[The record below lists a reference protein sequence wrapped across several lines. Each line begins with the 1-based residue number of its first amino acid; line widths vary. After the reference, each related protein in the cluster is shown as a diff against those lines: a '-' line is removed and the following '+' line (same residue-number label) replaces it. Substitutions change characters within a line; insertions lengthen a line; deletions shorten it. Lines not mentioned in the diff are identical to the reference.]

1 MIRLPLDSPSRPTR
15 FRPFFFSLHPVFLY
29 PPCEISFLDP
39 LTKMTV
45 YSCHKTGISLADIKL
60 KGPLP
65 PFFLYRFLVAR
76 ETYRRDRFLAY
87 NILSLV
93 ANREETKR
101 AHGLAHSAL
110 SAAALSGRFYVSFF
124 AVLSPFPSS
133 FFSVFRRMIARPDAF
148 YGALTLRCRRRCYV
162 RSTPRK
168 SGSTDAR
175 LYAP

>member
-1 MIRLPLDSPSRPTR
+1 MIRLPLDSSFSSYPVPSLLLLLASSRL
-15 FRPFFFSLHPVFLY
+15 FV

-110 SAAALSGRFYVSFF
+110 SRQRYLTASTS
-124 AVLSPFPSS
+124 PSS
-133 FFSVFRRMIARPDAF
+133 LFRLPFLPRFSPYFVA
-148 YGALTLRCRRRCYV
+148 
-162 RSTPRK
+162 
-168 SGSTDAR
+168 
-175 LYAP
+175 